1 MKTMPKLHELS
12 FELLMH
18 PPYSPE
24 LASSDFFRFSDLK
37 SVIAKMNYGDGE
49 EVMAQ
54 TENCFEAK
62 GQPHYEY
69 RIEKLEGCYSRCI
82 DDKLC

>member
-1 MKTMPKLHELS
+1 MPKLLELS

-62 GQPHYEY
+62 GQPSWKAAVVGVSMTIYVELQNEH
-69 RIEKLEGCYSRCI
+69 C
-82 DDKLC
+82 